1 VKLLVR
7 LRGCWNKTWFEPLAP
22 YPLAALRIA
31 FGVYLFAYFSK
42 YFSIVDLSFSN
53 SGVYSPYLIPDIAPA
68 PWLARAI
75 YYFTL
80 LATAALCLGA
90 CTRTA
95 AVLVFLLFE
104 YHYYLNFAVNNTAYD
119 RLNTIILFI
128 LCFVDSGAA
137 WSFDERNTKAT
148 RLIPAWQ
155 IRLLQFQL
163 AAVYFGSGLWKLFNS
178 LWHGGQMLKFNLASP
193 WASSVGFGILS
204 LQLPDWLF
212 TALTWGVIVFEL
224 CAGIGLYFRRTR
236 PIIMA
241 IGIVFH
247 LCNSFILVIPE
258 FLNCVTLYAVFL
270 PFGKHKRQGA
280 DVVSRVR

>member
-1 VKLLVR
+1 M
-7 LRGCWNKTWFEPLAP
+7 
-22 YPLAALRIA
+22 AAFRIA
-31 FGVYLFAYFSK
+31 FGVYLFAYFLK
-42 YFSIVDLSFSN
+42 YFFIVDLSFSN
-53 SGVYSPYLIPDIAPA
+53 SGVYSPYLMPDIAPA

-80 LATAALCLGA
+80 LSISALCLGA

-104 YHYYLNFAVNNTAYD
+104 YHYYSNFAVNNTAYD

-137 WSFDERNTKAT
+137 WSFDERNTKTT

-178 LWHGGQMLKFNLASP
+178 VWHGGQMLKFNLASP

-212 TALTWGVIVFEL
+212 TLLTWGVIVFEL

-236 PIIMA
+236 PMIMA
-241 IGIVFH
+241 VGLVFH

-270 PFGKHKRQGA
+270 PFGKHKQQRA
-280 DVVSRVR
+280 DVASRGP